1 MEECK
6 DIMVIDWA
14 TRIPTDA
21 EEEYLS
27 HLFCLG
33 GGCWY
38 RFNGMDFELHAGDLS
53 IIRKRKMIENIEVS
67 MDFCAKIIYVKSG
80 FVELCNLR
88 AIMEWKDNW
97 PFPQLCH
104 APLAW
109 TADCLSSRSWTAWV
123 CVSRILNIVS
133 TVKCLSTPCRR
144 LSLIF
149 SIFMLV
155 SMMKATFQRRCLHH
169 TSFLENAGGWYIPR
183 TQGGILLCRLFVHY
197 VEILVGSVKK
207 GEQICRQ
214 LLD

>member
-104 APLAW
+104 QNLIRFHGC
-109 TADCLSSRSWTAWV
+109 TAVNDRG
-123 CVSRILNIVS
+123 
-133 TVKCLSTPCRR
+133 RR
-144 LSLIF
+144 LDKYQSLTF
-149 SIFMLV
+149 LSAKAEEYKNGEGWRLLAVLKKML
-155 SMMKATFQRRCLHH
+155 AD
-169 TSFLENAGGWYIPR
+169 NNIN
-183 TQGGILLCRLFVHY
+183 I
-197 VEILVGSVKK
+197 KK
-207 GEQICRQ
+207 KMAAWRKK
-214 LLD
+214 

>member
-1 MEECK
+1 
-6 DIMVIDWA
+6 
-14 TRIPTDA
+14 
-21 EEEYLS
+21 
-27 HLFCLG
+27 
-33 GGCWY
+33 
-38 RFNGMDFELHAGDLS
+38 MDFELHAGDLS

-67 MDFCAKIIYVKSG
+67 MDFCAKIIYVKLDLLNYVTLEQLWNERTTGLFLNSVMHLSLEQQLSV
-80 FVELCNLR
+80 VEILN
-88 AIMEWKDNW
+88 
-97 PFPQLCH
+97 
-104 APLAW
+104 
-109 TADCLSSRSWTAWV
+109 CLS

>member
-53 IIRKRKMIENIEVS
+53 IIRKWKMIENIEVS

-123 CVSRILNIVS
+123 VY
-133 TVKCLSTPCRR
+133 
-144 LSLIF
+144 
-149 SIFMLV
+149 
-155 SMMKATFQRRCLHH
+155 QGYW
-169 TSFLENAGGWYIPR
+169 TSFLPWNAYQRHADGYPWFFDFHARIYDESDISTQMPPSYIVSWECWR
-183 TQGGILLCRLFVHY
+183 MVHTANTGRYLIMSIVCALRRNTCR
-197 VEILVGSVKK
+197 K
-207 GEQICRQ
+207 C
-214 LLD
+214 

>member
-88 AIMEWKDNW
+88 AIMEWKDNREMLINAMQTAILD
-97 PFPQLCH
+97 FFDFH
-104 APLAW
+104 A
-109 TADCLSSRSWTAWV
+109 
-123 CVSRILNIVS
+123 RIYDESDISTQMPPSYIVS
-133 TVKCLSTPCRR
+133 WECWRMVHTANTVRYLIMSIVCALRRNTCRKC
-144 LSLIF
+144 
-149 SIFMLV
+149 
-155 SMMKATFQRRCLHH
+155 
-169 TSFLENAGGWYIPR
+169 
-183 TQGGILLCRLFVHY
+183 
-197 VEILVGSVKK
+197 
-207 GEQICRQ
+207 
-214 LLD
+214 

>member
-123 CVSRILNIVS
+123 VY
-133 TVKCLSTPCRR
+133 
-144 LSLIF
+144 
-149 SIFMLV
+149 
-155 SMMKATFQRRCLHH
+155 QGYW
-169 TSFLENAGGWYIPR
+169 TSFLPWNAYQRHADGYPWFFRFSCSYLWWKRHFNADASIIHRFLRMLEDGTYR
-183 TQGGILLCRLFVHY
+183 EHREVSYYVDCLC
-197 VEILVGSVKK
+197 IT
-207 GEQICRQ
+207 
-214 LLD
+214 